1 MYHQMVNPVEVCFL
15 TIFMEKWNDPKSKN
29 YVGLLRAVS
38 DSPRTLCRRWPRIPS
53 HEKNHQ
59 FFRLLTIPRDDF
71 SNPKA
76 GSWLVA
82 SHCVSCWIRFFGW
95 SPPNGQHQGCTMKL
109 SLLLQSPWI
118 VAYNSLF
125 LANYLLY
132 YIMSYPHDKSRSSA
146 PWMVATC
153 FFTKQNKGCLPS
165 VKDRGPPAQDHLKG
179 PKDLGKSGDFKLQW
193 LQEGCCKPEMMI
205 NLEL

>member
-1 MYHQMVNPVEVCFL
+1 
-15 TIFMEKWNDPKSKN
+15 
-29 YVGLLRAVS
+29 
-38 DSPRTLCRRWPRIPS
+38 
-53 HEKNHQ
+53 
-59 FFRLLTIPRDDF
+59 
-71 SNPKA
+71 
-76 GSWLVA
+76 
-82 SHCVSCWIRFFGW
+82 
-95 SPPNGQHQGCTMKL
+95 MKL

-132 YIMSYPHDKSRSSA
+132 YVMSYPHDKSRSPA

-153 FFTKQNKGCLPS
+153 FFTQKNKGCLPS